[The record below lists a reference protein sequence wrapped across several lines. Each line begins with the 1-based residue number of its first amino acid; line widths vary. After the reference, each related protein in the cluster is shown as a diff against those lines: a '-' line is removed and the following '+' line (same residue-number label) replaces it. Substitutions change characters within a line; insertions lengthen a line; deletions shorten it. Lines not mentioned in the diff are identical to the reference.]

1 METSIINV
9 YIAVSVIVAIV
20 DIVVMVSCLRKHSD
34 LGRLL
39 AHTVGCATAVDLTY
53 LFSILSDNYF
63 FASVMTSAYFVSI
76 DWMVLSLVGF
86 IFLFTNQPQTELS
99 RTLHK
104 ISIGYACF
112 ETVLYAINP
121 FWEVAVTYVTLEQRF
136 AQFRFQ
142 MLPLFYLHL
151 AFTYI
156 IVVYSLLILIRRII
170 RTPAQYRSQYSFILA
185 GILLIVAV
193 NCTFL
198 YLPQNSLLTMIDYS
212 ICMYSLVILLMY
224 WDCFKYTQNQ
234 MLSSLSLTIFEN
246 IGQGIV
252 LFDYEG
258 NLVMKNARA
267 QALLPSVLFSE
278 KMSAQSFLMQC
289 NIPVNVNS
297 FSSPY
302 SLQCYVPTEA
312 GEHTLRCDYRPLKD
326 KRGRLKSSLYVFTDA
341 ELETDLLT
349 GFHKWPYFKRFVQS
363 HPNVERKLAVAVF
376 DITGLAI
383 VNSTSG
389 VEEGDRQIREL
400 AKGLRKHYPKES
412 YFVRGHEATLMAL
425 CFDRTEQQMLASA
438 VAVAAEFPGNLQYAV
453 SAPNAVGNDTMETIT
468 VASRALQIKKLMDQN
483 SPNSQVLTSLIRAL
497 KECDSD
503 TEAHV
508 KRTQELGEKLGQ
520 RIGLSDSQ
528 RSSLRLLCLLHDI
541 GKIGI
546 PLDVLNKPG
555 KLSAEEWNVVRS
567 HVEKGYQIASSSEKL
582 SGIADMIL
590 HHHERWDGNGYP
602 SGLSRESIPLLSR
615 VIALVDAFDAMT
627 NDRLYRRAMTVPD
640 ALHEIRRCAGTQ
652 FDPYIAAEFIRMLQ
666 EEQHITEDIS
676 VAADIVQVP
685 ASPRQHHSSAILPN
699 PQEHASVFP
708 VHFSR
713 YLLDDDDYIVDAD
726 ETFFEITG
734 YTAEEALENH
744 MTQLELVPPED
755 RTEYIAT
762 VSSSLSRSSTVYL
775 EHKLQRKDGTSLYVF
790 CFAEKIFD
798 STVKAARTKII
809 ISDIYNAYSMQIMAQ
824 AENNRA
830 QERLKHWEDV
840 YRSDSLTGLLTHTAF
855 RNDVEQLLLEKSRVV
870 MLALDLD
877 HFKTFNDTFGHV
889 AGDELLVL
897 LSRILRSACTESD
910 LLCRIGGDEFA
921 VALFVSQECP
931 DNVIAQN
938 VRQIY
943 DKVSMSLQAF
953 KTGNSI
959 SMGCAVSGDG
969 CTTFKQLYTAAD
981 EAMYTAK
988 QNGRAKLVFGPML
1001 KI

>member
-1 METSIINV
+1 METTVINV
-9 YIAVSVIVAIV
+9 YIAISVIVAIV
-20 DIVVMVSCLRKHSD
+20 DIGVMVSCLRKRSD
-34 LGRLL
+34 LGRVL

-53 LFSILSDNYF
+53 LFGILSNNYF

-76 DWMVLSLVGF
+76 DWMVLSLVSF
-86 IFLFTNQPQTELS
+86 IFLFTNQPRTELS
-99 RTLHK
+99 RTLNQ
-104 ISIGYACF
+104 IAVGYACF

-121 FWEVAVTYVTLEQRF
+121 FWEIAVTYVTLPQRF

-212 ICMYSLVILLMY
+212 ICMYSLVIILMY
-224 WDCFKYTQNQ
+224 WDCFEYTKHQ

-267 QALLPSVLFSE
+267 EALLPSVFFTE
-278 KMSAQSFLMQC
+278 KMSAQSFLAQC
-289 NIPVNVNS
+289 NIPVNINR
-297 FSSPY
+297 FSAPY
-302 SLQCYVPTEA
+302 SLQCYVPSGA
-312 GEHTLRCDYRPLKD
+312 GEHALRCDYRPLRD

-341 ELETDLLT
+341 EMETDLLT
-349 GFHKWPYFKRFVQS
+349 GFHKWPYFKRFVNN
-363 HPNVERKLAVAVF
+363 HPNVEHRLSAAVF

-383 VNSTSG
+383 VNSTAG

-400 AKGLRKHYPKES
+400 AKNLRKHYPKET

-425 CFDRTEQQMLASA
+425 CFDRSEQQMLASA
-438 VAVAAEFPGNLQYAV
+438 EAVAAEFPGNLQYAV
-453 SAPNAVGNDTMETIT
+453 SAPDTIGNDTLETISI
-468 VASRALQIKKLMDQN
+468 ANQALQIKKLMDQN

-508 KRTQELGEKLGQ
+508 KRTQELGAKLGA
-520 RIGLSDSQ
+520 RIGLTDSQ
-528 RSSLRLLCLLHDI
+528 QSNLRLLCLLHDI

-555 KLSAEEWNVVRS
+555 KLSNEEWSVIRS

-590 HHHERWDGNGYP
+590 HHHEHWDGSGYP

-627 NDRLYRRAMTVPD
+627 NNRLYRRAMAVPD
-640 ALHEIRRCAGTQ
+640 ALHEIRRCAGAQ

-666 EEQHITEDIS
+666 EEQHLTEDIS
-676 VAADIVQVP
+676 MIADPAAKPDAP
-685 ASPRQHHSSAILPN
+685 AVHQSSPGPRST
-699 PQEHASVFP
+699 QEHATVFP

-713 YLLDDDDYIVDAD
+713 YLLDESDCVVDAD

-734 YTAEEALENH
+734 YTVEEAIENRLS
-744 MTQLELVPPED
+744 QQELVPPED

-762 VSSSLSRSSTVYL
+762 VSASLSRSSTVYL

-824 AENNRA
+824 AENVRA
-830 QERLKHWEDV
+830 QDRLKHWEDV

-855 RNDVEQLLLEKSRVV
+855 RNDVEQRLLEKNRVV

-877 HFKTFNDTFGHV
+877 HFKAFNDTFGHV
-889 AGDELLVL
+889 AGDDLLVL
-897 LSRILRSACTESD
+897 LSRILRSACAESD

-921 VALFVSQECP
+921 VALFVSPECP

-943 DKVSMSLQAF
+943 DKVSISLQAF

-959 SMGCAVSGDG
+959 SMGCAVSGGD

-981 EAMYTAK
+981 EAMYSAK